1 MQARLNNPAQ
11 VIPEAM
17 PAIMALTEAVQR
29 GGVPAKTLELTHLR
43 PARSTALSD
52 ADQPQLL
59 MRWWRPAP
67 NATGIK
73 SDPGLAGS
81 RRPGLGT
88 PAALQREVR
97 VPKPTGQGHLAG
109 FGEVNRPDL
118 GCSPPRFER

>member
-1 MQARLNNPAQ
+1 MQARLSNPGQ

-17 PAIMALTEAVQR
+17 PATMALTEAAQR

-67 NATGIK
+67 SAAGIK
-73 SDPGLAGS
+73 LAPGLAGS

-88 PAALQREVR
+88 LAALQREVR
-97 VPKPTGQGHLAG
+97 VPKPSRQGHLAG
-109 FGEVNRPDL
+109 FGEVNRARA
-118 GCSPPRFER
+118 GA